1 MKQEK
6 RILLLT
12 PSFMNIYKDVMSC
25 LEEKGWIVSWVKD
38 NQIPKNPYIR
48 DTHIW
53 NRKPK
58 RLYNNEVESLWKK
71 ILSEPQYSFTYDAF
85 LAIDG
90 LMAHPYLF
98 ETLRKRNPNVK
109 LVLFLYDRIDG
120 HFQTNSFFSYYD
132 KLFSFDLRDCQK
144 YKLNFLP
151 IYWCPS
157 INTLENKYDI
167 FGLASLRYESQDR
180 LVVFEKVKKIAQD
193 NNIPEYIKLLYPTN
207 INKYIYALKCLA
219 MRMMGRRCFSIEELK
234 NNALFTNTSIT
245 PEQFRVLIQQSKTIL
260 DTQNPYQDGLTARFM
275 WALGLEKKIITTNE
289 SAMLYDFYDEKQVF
303 ILKDNYNELL
313 DFIQSSFEMSD
324 TKREIIANYR
334 IDNWIETL
342 LRG

>member
-1 MKQEK
+1 MTEK

-25 LEEKGWIVSWVKD
+25 LEKKGWMVSWVKD
-38 NQIPKNPYIR
+38 NQISKNPYIR
-48 DTHIW
+48 DTHFW

-58 RLYNNEVESLWKK
+58 VLYNKEVESLWKA
-71 ILSEPQYSFTYDAF
+71 ILSEPQYSYSYDAF

-98 ETLRKRNPNVK
+98 ETLRQRNPKVK
-109 LVLFLYDRIDG
+109 QVLFLYDRIDG
-120 HFQTNSFFSYYD
+120 HFQTNSFFPYYD

-144 YKLNFLP
+144 YGLNFLP
-151 IYWCPS
+151 IYWYPS
-157 INTLENKYDI
+157 ESSQKIVYDI

-180 LVVFEKVKKIAQD
+180 LEVFEKVKNIARD
-193 NNIPEYIKLLYPTN
+193 NCIPEYIKLLYPTN
-207 INKYIYALKCLA
+207 INKYVYALKCIVMKVL
-219 MRMMGRRCFSIEELK
+219 GRRCFSVEELRS
-234 NNALFTNTSIT
+234 NALFTNVSIT
-245 PEQFRVLIQQSKTIL
+245 PDQFRTLIQQSGTIL

-289 SAMLYDFYDEKQVF
+289 SARLYDFYDEKQIF

-313 DFIQSSFEMSD
+313 DFIKTPFEMSD
-324 TKREIIANYR
+324 SKRKIIANYR
-334 IDNWIETL
+334 IDNWIDAL
-342 LRG
+342 LGE